1 MKLSQKVVAGIRS
14 VLSDLVLDPEG
25 STPEESVEISTRL
38 VVTLVEAGGPG
49 KISAEVVDEA
59 YARFMAEF
67 KTVGVWQGGKVV
79 RAKLAKILAEG
90 NIEHVWE
97 GLQRLASDP
106 NRPAPDFVPR
116 PVTWLN
122 QERWNDDPYPE
133 RGGRIAPGGSV
144 LSISLDQAGMGH
156 IEAQTSAQGR
166 REIERR
172 MGPSIMDD
180 LRNGGAR

>member
-1 MKLSQKVVAGIRS
+1 MKLSKKVVAGIRS
-14 VLSDLVLDPEG
+14 VLSDFALDPDG
-25 STPEESVEISTRL
+25 VSLEESIDVSTRL
-38 VVTLVEAGGPG
+38 IVTLVEAGGSG
-49 KISAEVVDEA
+49 KISAEVVDDA

-79 RAKLAKILAEG
+79 RTKLAKILADGKIDE
-90 NIEHVWE
+90 VWA
-97 GLQRLASDP
+97 GLARLAADP

-156 IEAQTSAQGR
+156 IEAQTSAAGQRMVEAR
-166 REIERR
+166 R
-172 MGPSIMDD
+172 GPSILDD